1 MAFIQPCFIRKNTP
15 ELRKKL
21 EELGYT
27 NGAWESPHFEY
38 PYLMCFPNKNGKYGL
53 FKGEGFYM
61 TEDDYRCD
69 GERWTYN
76 PPKEYIN
83 CDDNEELFL
92 SLAAM
97 RDDSDYMQWFVS
109 PKTHTKRLSG
119 CFGQVVGMDG
129 HYKEI
134 VGYEWHRHENKDNA
148 LTERL
153 NAMIQM
159 EVEDMEFLPHK
170 ATVEELIEHFKK
182 E

>member
-38 PYLMCFPNKNGKYGL
+38 PYLMCFPNRKFGL

-69 GERWTYN
+69 GKRWTYN
-76 PPKEYIN
+76 PPKEYVD

-92 SLAAM
+92 SLAAL
-97 RDDSDYMQWFVS
+97 RDDSDINQYFICDKVS
-109 PKTHTKRLSG
+109 FTIGKTYYPGDYLYY
-119 CFGQVVGMDG
+119 QYD
-129 HYKEI
+129 
-134 VGYEWHRHENKDNA
+134 
-148 LTERL
+148 
-153 NAMIQM
+153 
-159 EVEDMEFLPHK
+159 EFFDKQNWHK
-170 ATVEELIEHFKK
+170 ATVEEIIEHFKK
-182 E
+182 